1 MSTPTMN
8 LSNLVTENV
17 TYYDKNMDSQNS
29 SNISEI
35 LTRDHDNMMSSSSN
49 DFLLI
54 FLNRSQLVMTIIGVI
69 ANIGTSFVL
78 FRNGKVS
85 KTLF

>member
-54 FLNRSQLVMTIIGVI
+54 FLDRSQLVMTIIGVI

-78 FRNGKVS
+78 FRNGQVS